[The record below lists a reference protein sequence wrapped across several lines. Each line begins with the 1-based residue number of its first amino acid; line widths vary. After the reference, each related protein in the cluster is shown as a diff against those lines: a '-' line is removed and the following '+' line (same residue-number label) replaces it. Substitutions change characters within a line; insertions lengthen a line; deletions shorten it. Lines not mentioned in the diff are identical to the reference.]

1 MTSSKCTTANSL
13 LIVGYTT
20 RKHLLL
26 DLDNTSEDKV
36 NWLANMI
43 MDEWPEV
50 GDCLVLCSSESPL
63 QVELKYSW
71 DNRPWI
77 RVTRSNY
84 HLVFDNIIGY
94 NKACKII
101 ETLEG
106 LNILQ
111 RDYSKIRA
119 FRGDMTLRVSES
131 VLSTSVKPA
140 PEKVMWILQMGNKM
154 HDRMIDEYLAFHDA
168 ALSLAGRELHAEH
181 QADDRANGPH
191 DSRKI
196 SPVHVL
202 VKSDGL

>member
-1 MTSSKCTTANSL
+1 MISSKCTTANSL
-13 LIVGYTT
+13 LIIGYTT
-20 RKHLLL
+20 RRHLLL

-119 FRGDMTLRVSES
+119 FRGDMTLRVSEAA
-131 VLSTSVKPA
+131 LSTGVKPA
-140 PEKVMWILQMGNKM
+140 PKKVMWILQMGNKM
-154 HDRMIDEYLAFHDA
+154 HDRMIDEYLVFRDA
-168 ALSLAGRELHAEH
+168 ALSLASRELHAEDE
-181 QADDRANGPH
+181 ADYGAYGTNYSCKEG
-191 DSRKI
+191 
-196 SPVHVL
+196 PVHVL